1 MQLSD
6 NIKRLLKAILFIIIF
21 LLLTLLFNAAYELD
35 ESATEA
41 MLTSYSNHSDL
52 ETVFVGNSA
61 GEMVDSDIFSRLSGN
76 SAFNMCTPSQGLSVS
91 LKNIKL
97 ACSHHNINKVIL
109 LMTFDTLNSENY
121 DAIDHLYDRV
131 VDSSSPFHTRIIKSV
146 KRNIEK

>member
-52 ETVFVGNSA
+52 DTVFVGNSA
-61 GEMVDSDIFSRLSGN
+61 GEMVDSDIFPVFQVIVLLICVLHLRD
-76 SAFNMCTPSQGLSVS
+76 CRS
-91 LKNIKL
+91 L
-97 ACSHHNINKVIL
+97 
-109 LMTFDTLNSENY
+109 
-121 DAIDHLYDRV
+121 
-131 VDSSSPFHTRIIKSV
+131 
-146 KRNIEK
+146 